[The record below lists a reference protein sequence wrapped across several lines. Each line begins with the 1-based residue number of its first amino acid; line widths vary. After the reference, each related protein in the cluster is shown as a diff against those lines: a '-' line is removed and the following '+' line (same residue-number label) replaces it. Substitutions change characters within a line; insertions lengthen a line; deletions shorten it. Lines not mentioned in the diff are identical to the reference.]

1 MISQKAKY
9 ALRALVSLAKAPKG
23 EPVFISDIAEQQSI
37 PKKFLEQ
44 ILHELRN
51 KGMVRSQVGKGGG
64 HELAR
69 DPQDI
74 DLLSVIRA
82 IEGPI
87 APLPCL
93 SQTAYAR
100 CEDCPDENRCGAR
113 RLMSQAYEASLF
125 ARAGTALSDAVG
137 ATGDAKPGKRA
148 KR

>member
-1 MISQKAKY
+1 MLTNRTKY
-9 ALRALVSLAKAPKG
+9 ALKALLYLARHRGEGRARAAD
-23 EPVFISDIAEQQSI
+23 ISTAEQI
-37 PKKFLEQ
+37 PPKFLEQ

-69 DPQDI
+69 DPEDI

-100 CEDCPDENRCGAR
+100 CDDCPDENRCGAR
-113 RLMSQAYEASLF
+113 RLMSQAYEASLT
-125 ARAGTALSDAVG
+125 ALAGTALADALSM
-137 ATGDAKPGKRA
+137 TGDAKPGKRA
-148 KR
+148 TR

>member
-1 MISQKAKY
+1 MLTNRTKY
-9 ALRALVSLAKAPKG
+9 ALKALLYLARRRGEGRMRAAD
-23 EPVFISDIAEQQSI
+23 ISEAERI
-37 PKKFLEQ
+37 PPKFLEQ

-69 DPQDI
+69 DPEDI

-82 IEGPI
+82 IEGPV

-100 CEDCPDENRCGAR
+100 CDDCPDENRCGAR
-113 RLMSQAYEASLF
+113 RTLGSPA
-125 ARAGTALSDAVG
+125 
-137 ATGDAKPGKRA
+137 ATR
-148 KR
+148 

>member
-1 MISQKAKY
+1 MLTNRTKY
-9 ALRALVSLAKAPKG
+9 ALKALLYLARHRGEGRARAAD
-23 EPVFISDIAEQQSI
+23 ISPAEQI
-37 PKKFLEQ
+37 PPKFLEQ

-69 DPQDI
+69 DPEDI

-100 CEDCPDENRCGAR
+100 CDDCPDENRCGAR
-113 RLMSQAYEASLF
+113 RLMSQAYEASLT
-125 ARAGTALSDAVG
+125 ALAGTALADALSM
-137 ATGDAKPGKRA
+137 TGDAKPGKRA

>member
-1 MISQKAKY
+1 MLTNRTKY
-9 ALRALVSLAKAPKG
+9 ALKALLYLARHRGKGRARAAD
-23 EPVFISDIAEQQSI
+23 ISVAEQI
-37 PKKFLEQ
+37 PPKFLEQ

-74 DLLSVIRA
+74 DLLGVIRA

-100 CEDCPDENRCGAR
+100 CDDCPDENGCGAR
-113 RLMSQAYEASLF
+113 RLMSQAYEASLK
-125 ARAGTALSDAVG
+125 ALAGTALADAIDL
-137 ATGDAKPGKRA
+137 TGDAKAKRA

>member
-1 MISQKAKY
+1 MLTNRTKY
-9 ALRALVSLAKAPKG
+9 ALKALLYLARRRGQGRARAAD
-23 EPVFISDIAEQQSI
+23 ISAAEQI
-37 PKKFLEQ
+37 PPKFLEQ

-113 RLMSQAYEASLF
+113 RLMSQAYEASLS
-125 ARAGTALSDAVG
+125 ALAGTALSDAVG

>member
-1 MISQKAKY
+1 M
-9 ALRALVSLAKAPKG
+9 RAADISLA
-23 EPVFISDIAEQQSI
+23 EQI
-37 PKKFLEQ
+37 PPKFLEQ

-69 DPQDI
+69 DPEDI

-82 IEGPI
+82 IEGPV

-100 CEDCPDENRCGAR
+100 CDDCPDENRCGAR
-113 RLMSQAYEASLF
+113 RLMSQAHEASLT
-125 ARAGTALSDAVG
+125 ALAGTALSDALG
-137 ATGDAKPGKRA
+137 HTGDAKPGKRA